1 MSQLFNTSIF
11 ILLITLLL
19 TGCGPMLCNTE
30 GKCGGMMNM
39 AKKADMKCS
48 SDKKTKDTTK

>member
-11 ILLITLLL
+11 ILLITLLI
-19 TGCGPMLCNTE
+19 TGCGPMMCNSE

-48 SDKKTKDTTK
+48 SDKKTEDTTK